1 MLLIFTQKI
10 TPRVKFI
17 FKQYFGEILGV
28 PFNLCSDLQEFVS
41 FNGPKLSYTK
51 QPLFKE
57 LHFQATD
64 LLFETGVE
72 DPEISIFDSEGIPA
86 FFPCS
91 QKSALNFDPFA
102 CGFFMLSRYEE
113 YMIHIKDKHDRF
125 RAEDSLAYKNNFLET
140 PVVDLWAEKIKE
152 KLLEQFPDLTFAKKS
167 FQFINTID
175 IDQAYAYKEKGIFR
189 QSGIMIK
196 HLIKLRINKVAEVLS
211 VLVGRNQD
219 PFDTFPFLLDIQKRY
234 QPNSIFFVLLGS
246 YGTFDKNIHPK
257 NRNFQSL
264 IKSLGDYVNIG
275 IHPSYGSHENIKLL
289 RKERRMLKS
298 ILNREV
304 LKSRQHFLKFN
315 LPETFRNLL
324 EMGIEEDYTM
334 GFASKVGFRAG
345 TCTPFQFYDLDLEYE
360 TRLKL
365 YPFCIMDA
373 SLNYYLEFTPEQ
385 ANHKIQELM
394 DNVKKVQG
402 TFISIWHNETLS
414 NKELWKGWRT
424 VYSNMIKNACHESK

>member
-10 TPRVKFI
+10 SPRVKFI
-17 FKQYFGEILGV
+17 FKQYFGEILGI
-28 PFNLCSDLQEFVS
+28 PFRLCSDLQEFVS

-57 LHFQATD
+57 LHFQATEI
-64 LLFETGVE
+64 LFETGVE
-72 DPEISIFDSEGIPA
+72 DPEIQIFDSNGIPA

-91 QKSALNFDPFA
+91 SKSALNFDPFA

-113 YMIHIKDKHDRF
+113 YMIHIKDKHERF
-125 RAEDSLAYKNNFLET
+125 RAEDSLAFKNNFLET
-140 PVVDLWAEKIKE
+140 PVVNIWAERIKE
-152 KLLEQFPDLTFAKKS
+152 KILEQFPDLSIRKNDFK
-167 FQFINTID
+167 FINTID

-196 HLIKLRINKVAEVLS
+196 QLMNFQFGKITEVLS
-211 VLVGRNQD
+211 VLIGRKED
-219 PFDTFPFLLDIQKRY
+219 PFNTFPFLLELQKKY
-234 QPNSIFFVLLGS
+234 NPKSIFFILLGN
-246 YGTFDKNIHPK
+246 YGNYDKNIHPK
-257 NRNFQSL
+257 NRHFQSL

-275 IHPSYGSHENIKLL
+275 IHPSYGSHEQVKIL
-289 RKERRMLKS
+289 RKERQMLKS
-298 ILNREV
+298 IINREV

-315 LPETFRNLL
+315 LPDTFRNLL

-334 GFASKVGFRAG
+334 GFASRVGFRAG
-345 TCTPFQFYDLDLEYE
+345 TCTPYYFYDLDLEYE

-373 SLNYYLEFTPEQ
+373 SLNYYLELSPQE
-385 ANHKIQELM
+385 ASKKINEMM
-394 DNVKKVQG
+394 DAVKEVQG

-414 NKELWKGWRT
+414 DRDIWKGWRT
-424 VYSNMIKNACHESK
+424 VYSEMVKNASNESK

>member
-10 TPRVKFI
+10 SPRVKFI

-28 PFNLCSDLQEFVS
+28 PFRLCSDLQEFVS
-41 FNGPKLSYTK
+41 YNGPKLSYTK

-57 LHFQATD
+57 LHFQATEI
-64 LLFETGVE
+64 LFETGVE
-72 DPEISIFDSEGIPA
+72 DPEISVFDSEGIPA

-91 QKSALNFDPFA
+91 QRSALNFDPFA

-113 YMIHIKDKHDRF
+113 YMIHIKDKHERF
-125 RAEDSLAYKNNFLET
+125 RAEDSLAFKNNFLEI
-140 PVVDLWAEKIKE
+140 PVVNLWAEKIKDR
-152 KLLEQFPDLTFAKKS
+152 LLEHFPELKIQAPS

-189 QSGIMIK
+189 QTGIMVK
-196 HLIKLRINKVAEVLS
+196 HLLSLKFNKIAEVLS
-211 VLVGRNQD
+211 VLIGRKED
-219 PFDTFPFLLDIQKRY
+219 PFDTFSFLLDIQKKY
-234 QPNSIFFVLLGS
+234 NPKSIFFVLLGN
-246 YGTFDKNIHPK
+246 YGAYDKNIHPK
-257 NRNFQSL
+257 NRRFQSL

-275 IHPSYGSHENIKLL
+275 IHPSYGSHEQVKTL

-315 LPETFRNLL
+315 LPDTFRNLL

-334 GFASKVGFRAG
+334 GFASRVGFRAG
-345 TCTPFQFYDLDLEYE
+345 TCTPFLFYDLDLEYE

-373 SLNYYLEFTPEQ
+373 SLNYYLELSPQ
-385 ANHKIQELM
+385 DASDKINGLM
-394 DNVKKVQG
+394 EKVKNVQG

-424 VYSNMIKNACHESK
+424 VYSDMIKNACNES

>member
-17 FKQYFGEILGV
+17 FKQYFGEIIGT
-28 PFNLCSDLQEFVS
+28 PFRLCSDLQEFVS
-41 FNGPKLSYTK
+41 YNGPKLSYTK

-57 LHFQATD
+57 LHFQATA

-72 DPEISIFDSEGIPA
+72 DPEIDIFKSDGIPA

-113 YMIHIKDKHDRF
+113 YMIHIKDNHERF
-125 RAEDSLAYKNNFLET
+125 RAEDSLAHKNGFLEL
-140 PVVDLWAEKIKE
+140 PIVDLWAQKIKA
-152 KLLEQFPDLTFAKKS
+152 KLLEYFPEISLKKKS

-189 QSGIMIK
+189 QSGIMVK
-196 HLIKLRINKVAEVLS
+196 QLLNFKLNKITEIIS
-211 VLVGRNQD
+211 VLIGRQND
-219 PFDTFPFLLDIQKRY
+219 PFDTFPFLLEIQKKY
-234 QPNSIFFVLLGS
+234 CPQSIFFVLLGNYS
-246 YGTFDKNIHPK
+246 TYDKNIHPK
-257 NRNFQSL
+257 NRRFQSL
-264 IKSLGDYVNIG
+264 IKSLGDYVHIG
-275 IHPSYGSHENIKLL
+275 IHPSYGSHESFKTLN
-289 RKERRMLKS
+289 KERRMLKS

-315 LPETFRNLL
+315 LPDSYRNLM

-334 GFASKVGFRAG
+334 GFASKIGFRAG
-345 TCTPFQFYDLDLEYE
+345 TCTPFHFYDLDLEYE

-365 YPFCIMDA
+365 YPFCVMDA
-373 SLNYYLEFTPEQ
+373 SLNYYLELSPEE
-385 ANHKIQELM
+385 AGIKIEELM
-394 DNVKKVQG
+394 NHVKSVQG

-414 NKELWKGWRT
+414 DKELWAGWRT
-424 VYSNMIKNACHESK
+424 VYSNMVKKASNES